1 MTKYVA
7 LLRAINVGG
16 HTVKMDHLRSLF
28 EAQGFA
34 NVETFI
40 ASGNVIF
47 DSKSGNSKVLEGKI
61 EKHLQETLGYEV
73 KTFVRAVSEL
83 AAVAAYK
90 PFSDSEL
97 NNEGHALYIGFVA
110 DRPGDQAKQKLL
122 SCCGEFDDLHVQGRE
137 IYWLC
142 RATRMSDSKFSGAV
156 AEKTLGM
163 RATFRNS
170 TTIRKIAAKYS

>member
-28 EAQGFA
+28 EALGLA

-47 DSKSGNSKVLEGKI
+47 DSKAGNSKTLEGKI
-61 EKHLQETLGYEV
+61 EKHLLETLGYEV
-73 KTFVRAVSEL
+73 KTFVRAIPEL
-83 AAVAAYK
+83 KAVAAYK

-97 NNEGHALYIGFVA
+97 KDCHALYIGFIA
-110 DRPGDQAKQKLL
+110 GHPGDQAKQKLL
-122 SCCGEFDDLHVQGRE
+122 SCCSEIDDLHVQGRE
-137 IYWLC
+137 IYWLS
-142 RATRMSDSKFSGAV
+142 RAKIMSDSKFSGAV
-156 AEKTLGM
+156 LEKILGM
-163 RATFRNS
+163 PATFRNS